1 MRPGK
6 MSAIKNAGT
15 ILLTGPRKVA
25 LAAALVSFNAVRIGI
40 DEVGRGCLAGPVTV
54 SAAFVPAGF
63 KEPAGLPELRDSKLM
78 TRLQREAWY
87 DWVKNEGLS
96 RGIAIAISSVSPRVV
111 DRINISMAANL
122 AAWRSVNK
130 LLCFQNGIGAD
141 LSRSKFA
148 KAEIILDGSLYLK
161 SRTFQKRGDFPS
173 GPLCARTVTG
183 ADRKFKEVKLA
194 AIVAKVTR
202 DAYMRRMAE
211 KYPGYGFE
219 AHKGY
224 GTRAHLEAIR
234 REGII
239 EGFHRKTFLGN
250 SFLV

>member
-1 MRPGK
+1 
-6 MSAIKNAGT
+6 MSAMKNVGT
-15 ILLTGPRKVA
+15 ILQTGPRKVA
-25 LAAALVSFNAVRIGI
+25 SAAALARFNAVRIGI

-54 SAAFVPAGF
+54 SAALIPAGF

-96 RGIAIAISSVSPRVV
+96 RGIAITVSSVSPRTV

-122 AAWRSVNK
+122 AAWRSINK
-130 LLCFQNGIGAD
+130 MFLLQDGNSALPCVKAGIV
-141 LSRSKFA
+141 
-148 KAEIILDGSLYLK
+148 LDGSLYLK
-161 SRTFQKRGDFPS
+161 SRTFQKRGDFPF
-173 GPLCARTVTG
+173 GPLHARTITG
-183 ADRKFKEVKLA
+183 ADRKFREVKLA

-211 KYPGYGFE
+211 RYPEYGFE

-224 GTRAHLEAIR
+224 GTRLHLEAIR

-250 SFLV
+250 PFLV